1 MPRRAVGHSGRDAL
15 RPGGQRRNRQL
26 QRRRG
31 SSARHRH
38 HIGRRGRRR
47 PRRPPLRAALD
58 ARARDR
64 ASEADLFAVNEERKI
79 ETEEVDAVTPPPRA
93 RVTDT
98 AAETFERKRDY
109 LAGFLSGEKPDEP
122 TSGPGGDLQA
132 SVVEV
137 LKSIYDP
144 EIPVD
149 IYELGLIYDVDISE
163 DGDATVTMT
172 LTTPHCPVA
181 ESMPQ
186 EVELRVLS
194 VPGIRDAVVN
204 LVWDPPWDPSKMSDE
219 ARLELGM
226 L

>member
-1 MPRRAVGHSGRDAL
+1 M
-15 RPGGQRRNRQL
+15 
-26 QRRRG
+26 
-31 SSARHRH
+31 
-38 HIGRRGRRR
+38 
-47 PRRPPLRAALD
+47 
-58 ARARDR
+58 
-64 ASEADLFAVNEERKI
+64 NEERRI
-79 ETEEVDAVTPPPRA
+79 ESEEVADVAPPRRA
-93 RVTDT
+93 RVTL
-98 AAETFERKRDY
+98 EFERKRDY
-109 LAGFLSGEKPDEP
+109 LAGFLAGEEQDEQK
-122 TSGPGGDLQA
+122 GGAGSDLQA
-132 SVVEV
+132 AVVDA

-149 IYELGLIYDVDISE
+149 IYQLGLIYNVEISE
-163 DGDATVTMT
+163 DGDATITMT

-181 ESMPQ
+181 ESLPN

>member
-1 MPRRAVGHSGRDAL
+1 M
-15 RPGGQRRNRQL
+15 NRE
-26 QRRRG
+26 
-31 SSARHRH
+31 H
-38 HIGRRGRRR
+38 
-47 PRRPPLRAALD
+47 
-58 ARARDR
+58 
-64 ASEADLFAVNEERKI
+64 KI
-79 ETEEVDAVTPPPRA
+79 ETEEVAGVPTPPRA
-93 RVTDT
+93 RVSPDL
-98 AAETFERKRDY
+98 ERKRDY
-109 LAGFLSGEKPDEP
+109 LAGFLAGEKDEDP
-122 TSGPGGDLQA
+122 IGGAGSDLQA
-132 SVVEV
+132 SVVDA

-149 IYELGLIYDVDISE
+149 IYELGLIYDVAIDE
-163 DGDATVTMT
+163 DGDATSTMT

-181 ESMPQ
+181 ESLPN